1 MHGEIGVFI
10 GDSLKKE
17 DTMENH
23 KYFVFDL
30 DETIGSFSDLYL
42 LCKIL
47 NIVQK
52 DLNLYLFPDAI
63 QVVDR
68 LLDIFPEFLR
78 PGIIDIL
85 YYIYI
90 KKQASICDGVFIYT
104 NNQCIPETWTQHIIN
119 YIEKKG
125 NMKNLVNNIVLTF
138 KINDRVIEPRRTT
151 QNKVYREFVK
161 CSYLPNN
168 SSICFVDNASF
179 KKMKRDSVYYIQ
191 PPSYFHTLG
200 MNDIIQRLLTSDFGL
215 QFIHST
221 GSSKSILEERMYAL
235 SLSLGRSNRLYQ
247 YNLNSFERLSHIET
261 SRKIMYYIREYLFY
275 SNKKRRETMSLRK
288 KTLRKTRKISPNIMN

>member
-1 MHGEIGVFI
+1 MHEEIGVFI

-17 DTMENH
+17 DTMEKH

-52 DLNLYLFPDAI
+52 DLNRSLFPDAI
-63 QVVDR
+63 QVVDQ

-90 KKQASICDGVFIYT
+90 KKHASVCDGVFIYT

-138 KINDRVIEPRRTT
+138 KINERIIEPKRTT
-151 QNKVYREFVK
+151 QNKVYREFIK
-161 CSYLPNN
+161 CSYLPNK
-168 SSICFVDNASF
+168 SSICFIDNASF
-179 KKMKRDSVYYIQ
+179 KKMKRDCVYYIQ
-191 PPSYFHTLG
+191 PPSYFHTLA
-200 MNDIIQRLLTSDFGL
+200 MNDIIRRFLTSDLGL
-215 QFIHST
+215 RFTHLT
-221 GSSKSILEERMYAL
+221 GSSKNVLEEKMYAT
-235 SLSLGRSNRLYQ
+235 SLSLGRSNKSYQ
-247 YNLNSFERLSHIET
+247 YKLNSVEQLSHIET

-275 SNKKRRETMSLRK
+275 SNKKRRRTMSLRK
-288 KTLRKTRKISPNIMN
+288 KTLRKTRKISPGL

>member
-1 MHGEIGVFI
+1 MHEEIGVFI

-17 DTMENH
+17 DTMEKH

-52 DLNLYLFPDAI
+52 DLNRSLFPDAI
-63 QVVDR
+63 QVVDQ

-90 KKQASICDGVFIYT
+90 KKHASVCDGVFIYT

-125 NMKNLVNNIVLTF
+125 GMKNLVNNIVLTF
-138 KINDRVIEPRRTT
+138 KINERIIEPKRTT
-151 QNKVYREFVK
+151 QNKVYREFIK

-179 KKMKRDSVYYIQ
+179 KKMKRDCVYYIQ
-191 PPSYFHTLG
+191 PPSYFHTLA
-200 MNDIIQRLLTSDFGL
+200 MDDIIRRFLTSDLGL
-215 QFIHST
+215 RFTHLT
-221 GSSKSILEERMYAL
+221 GSSKNVLGEKMYAT
-235 SLSLGRSNRLYQ
+235 SLSLGRSNKSYQ
-247 YNLNSFERLSHIET
+247 YKLNSVEQLSHIET

-275 SNKKRRETMSLRK
+275 SNKKRRRTMSLRK
-288 KTLRKTRKISPNIMN
+288 KTLRKTRKISPGL